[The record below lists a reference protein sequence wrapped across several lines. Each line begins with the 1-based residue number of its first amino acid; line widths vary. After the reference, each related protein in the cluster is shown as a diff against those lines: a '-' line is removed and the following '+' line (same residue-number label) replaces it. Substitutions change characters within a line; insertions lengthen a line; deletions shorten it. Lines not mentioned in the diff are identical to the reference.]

1 MHLPDLT
8 SIKTFLL
15 PNSKTTITKAVI
27 LSDLLDDKKQ
37 SEVEEP

>member
-8 SIKTFLL
+8 SIRTFLF
-15 PNSKTTITKAVI
+15 PNSKTAITKTVM